1 MPQLDNPVHRQLQKM
16 ENNPRRLAQG
26 NNNAK
31 KDGCE
36 TTLVDIMLNTTE
48 RTIGAVTNSHPAILL
63 GATGRK
69 SAKQPVH
76 MEIVGYSVN

>member
-1 MPQLDNPVHRQLQKM
+1 MTIQFIDNRKKWKTTLDVWHGAITMQN
-16 ENNPRRLAQG
+16 
-26 NNNAK
+26 
-31 KDGCE
+31 KDRCE

-76 MEIVGYSVN
+76 MEIIGYSVN